1 MESGL
6 KISAVA
12 ISAKGS
18 GMNLDNIYVNGRY
31 LAPGSEEPQT
41 CIRKTSH
48 VDFQMYGVCD
58 GENIEE
64 VAIKTSPSVLVMQRM
79 QQLQSVLSM
88 DGAISRDKI
97 WNFLCETNTKIRE
110 TQKVYGSEG
119 INSTY
124 AGLFLHKNRG
134 LAVHMGDSRI
144 YVIRGGRML
153 QITEDHLEATD
164 LYKCGVIT
172 QEQAEV
178 RKAESRPT
186 ATLGMFDMQ
195 DVESQVFSK
204 YFVFYPGDIF
214 ILCTDGITDAVSN
227 QEIERI
233 VRGAKDA
240 PMETIAQ
247 QRLQLSKDKNEDD
260 KSIIV
265 LEVNEVNG
273 AAAAPAAPKK
283 EVAPEKEPE
292 QPEVTPEADPEEGEQ
307 PTKKFAFGASLAAL
321 AAKVGGSTAGTP
333 EESQEEGDEAEE
345 ESSEAKPSLFAMLR
359 PKKAEEPAEEAAP
372 EADGDDDDDE
382 EEDDELT
389 ILDKIFG
396 NPKLICGILGGI
408 VVIIL
413 LIVLL
418 TSLGGN
424 GGKEESGKNNSS
436 AITSSVDSKK
446 DESSKGETSKT
457 ETSKTEESS
466 KKDESSAAGEESS
479 ATTEESSVAEESS
492 VEESSAEESSEEES
506 YVEESSEEL
515 YTPSTPTVAWHTV
528 ESGDSFYDIL
538 IEYYD
543 TFSQELFESFCEY
556 NGITTDYVLQPGDM
570 LMIPQQSELE

>member
-97 WNFLCETNTKIRE
+97 WNFLCETNAKIRE
-110 TQKVYGSEG
+110 SQKVYGSEG

-164 LYKCGVIT
+164 LYKFGVIT
-172 QEQAEV
+172 QEQAEI

-233 VRGAKDA
+233 VRAAKDA
-240 PMETIAQ
+240 PKETIAQ
-247 QRLQLSKDKNEDD
+247 QLLQLAKDKNEDD

-273 AAAAPAAPKK
+273 AAAAAPTAPKK
-283 EVAPEKEPE
+283 EVVQEQAPA
-292 QPEVTPEADPEEGEQ
+292 QAEVEPEADPEEEA
-307 PTKKFAFGASLAAL
+307 PKKSSFGASLAAL

-333 EESQEEGDEAEE
+333 EEAQEEGEDDEAEQT
-345 ESSEAKPSLFAMLR
+345 EAKPSLFAMLR
-359 PKKAEEPAEEAAP
+359 PKKDEKDEEAAP
-372 EADGDDDDDE
+372 EAEAEGEDDDEDE

-424 GGKEESGKNNSS
+424 GGKDESGKNESS
-436 AITSSVDSKK
+436 VTSVVDSKT
-446 DESSKGETSKT
+446 ETSKSETSKT
-457 ETSKTEESS
+457 ETSKNETSKTEESS
-466 KKDESSAAGEESS
+466 KQEESS
-479 ATTEESSVAEESS
+479 KTEESSVAGEESSVTEESS
-492 VEESSAEESSEEES
+492 VEEESSEEES
-506 YVEESSEEL
+506 YVEESSEEET
-515 YTPSTPTVAWHTV
+515 YTPSTPTVGWHTV

-543 TFSQELFESFCEY
+543 TFSEDLFESFCEY

-570 LMIPQQSELE
+570 LMIPAQSELE